1 MNRLPPERPTWAYE
15 QSMLIAH
22 IRALLL
28 RPNDPAA
35 RRRALD
41 HLTEIFEDDGLEG
54 IKP

>member
-1 MNRLPPERPTWAYE
+1 MTRAPPDRPSWLWERAI
-15 QSMLIAH
+15 LLGL

-54 IKP
+54 IKQ

>member
-15 QSMLIAH
+15 QSILIGL

-28 RPNDPAA
+28 RPNDPTA
-35 RRRALD
+35 RRLALD

-54 IKP
+54 VKP